1 MKVCLGMNAT
11 VLAMVPDTSTLGS
24 MNRDARLDFE
34 SISFNVKNV
43 NLNEPLIEDPL
54 FSNFKSNCLYYDEN
68 SFIQKFSNSKYSL
81 ILNMNI
87 QYLSSKFQSLKS
99 MVLNF
104 LQQNIEIDLISFQEI
119 SQVENVDCL
128 SLPGYQPLVFKSRS
142 NSKGGGVGFYV
153 KEGIKFSRIDE
164 FSIFHE
170 RVFESVCIEVE
181 FSNRK
186 ILFISIY
193 RPPGNHPTLSN
204 SEISAAFF
212 ESLNI
217 MFDLIKDKHCYILT
231 DSNFDLL
238 QVEKSPE
245 CSNYLDLCISNGF
258 MNLITKATRF
268 TSHSNTLID
277 QILCNINLNTPES
290 GVLLNDLSD
299 HLPCF
304 TTLNFKKKVKS
315 EQKFTEFRDF
325 SEININLFRENLSN
339 LSWDDVLSCPDPLE
353 SFDLFWNSWSTLYNL
368 HFPVK
373 KSKFNKNF
381 HKIQDFISK
390 GLLTSRR
397 TKLSLYQDYL
407 SSRNPLK
414 FEIYKNYR
422 NLYNKLIREA
432 KKLYY
437 EKKLES
443 SKSCPKKMWGYLYE
457 AIDKRSTKSSKI
469 SMIKSKGLS
478 ITEPS
483 KIADTFNTF
492 FSEIADEIRS

>member
-1 MKVCLGMNAT
+1 
-11 VLAMVPDTSTLGS
+11 
-24 MNRDARLDFE
+24 
-34 SISFNVKNV
+34 
-43 NLNEPLIEDPL
+43 
-54 FSNFKSNCLYYDEN
+54 
-68 SFIQKFSNSKYSL
+68 
-81 ILNMNI
+81 
-87 QYLSSKFQSLKS
+87 
-99 MVLNF
+99 
-104 LQQNIEIDLISFQEI
+104 
-119 SQVENVDCL
+119 
-128 SLPGYQPLVFKSRS
+128 
-142 NSKGGGVGFYV
+142 
-153 KEGIKFSRIDE
+153 
-164 FSIFHE
+164 
-170 RVFESVCIEVE
+170 
-181 FSNRK
+181 
-186 ILFISIY
+186 
-193 RPPGNHPTLSN
+193 
-204 SEISAAFF
+204 
-212 ESLNI
+212 

-277 QILCNINLNTPES
+277 QIFCNINLNSPES
-290 GVLLNDLSD
+290 GVLLSDLSD

-304 TTLNFKKKVKS
+304 TSLNLKNKVKS

-325 SEININLFRENLSN
+325 SEFNINLFRENLSN
-339 LSWDDVLSCPDPLE
+339 LSWDDVCSCSDPLE

-407 SSRNPLK
+407 SSRNPQK

-432 KKLYY
+432 KKLYN
-437 EKKLES
+437 EKKLNL
-443 SKSCPKKMWGYLYE
+443 SKNCPKKMWGFLYE
-457 AIDKRSTKSSKI
+457 AIDEKSTKSSKI

-483 KIADTFNTF
+483 KIADTFNSF
-492 FSEIADEIRS
+492 FSEIADEIRSQIPDTSAKPEDYLEDLDSNFEILSTNPVEVSEIISSLNRKNTLDIDCVSTVLIKAISTEISEPLSHIFNLSFSTYWSDSDQFKSGKSYKLSSYFLFACIFYSY